1 MIFDNVISNR
11 PSRSLQA
18 SLDRMFRSRREESD
32 VVHCRYAERVVSGV
46 AEILLSLSRWT
57 TVMDIPEFIAFAG

>member
-1 MIFDNVISNR
+1 
-11 PSRSLQA
+11 
-18 SLDRMFRSRREESD
+18 MFRSRREESD